1 MIRILQFTDLHFR
14 EALPGHSGLAERLS
28 RHGPVL
34 LKALAARIADEN
46 PDLVAFT
53 GDIID
58 APHDLLHGT
67 ADSMFEKTLAQAVH
81 QDYRKMRSWL
91 DSLER
96 AWMIAPGN
104 HDYRQIFE
112 KVFGDA
118 SRHMRLPGINVYAYF
133 DWEVR
138 DNTAERLT
146 AERERFER
154 ALGQCDPGDL
164 TVHLQHF
171 LIWPQVSHDY
181 PMRYREA
188 DELRDRLIESQG
200 RHIVLSGHFHH
211 GTDCVDLSRTRFA
224 VCPAVCETPHRY
236 RVFEFSGGR
245 CSFREENLL
254 PEPLANRRLLL
265 VDRSDFL
272 TMPENNSAGQFSIRP
287 EPCRVFRAAREAGF
301 EPVILSVWNDNQS
314 VGLSWGD
321 ILKKH
326 DRMFYSLGEIGCEQG
341 SGLVIAL
348 DGNRPLPSKLPSE
361 PISWLSG
368 IAQSVA
374 GKFGVDPDR
383 IWLLSRDHAHRAR
396 FGSDRTF
403 VLKDLEDLK

>member
-1 MIRILQFTDLHFR
+1 MVRVLQFTDLHFR
-14 EALPGHSGLAERLS
+14 EALPGHAGLAERLS

-34 LKALAARIADEN
+34 LEALASRIVEEN

-67 ADSMFEKTLAQAVH
+67 AEPKFGKTVRQAVRH
-81 QDYRKMRSWL
+81 DYRKMRSWL

-96 AWMIAPGN
+96 PWMIAPGN
-104 HDYRQIFE
+104 HDYRPIFE
-112 KVFGDA
+112 EVFGDA
-118 SRHMRLPGINVYAYF
+118 SRYIRLPGINVHAYF

-146 AERERFER
+146 EERRRFER
-154 ALGQCDPGDL
+154 ALGECDSSDW

-171 LIWPQVSHDY
+171 LIWPQVFHDY

-188 DELRDRLIESQG
+188 DELRDCLVASQG
-200 RHIVLSGHFHH
+200 RHIVLSGHFHE
-211 GTDCVDLSRTRFA
+211 GTDFVDLGRTRFA
-224 VCPAVCETPHRY
+224 VCPSISETPHRY
-236 RVFEFSGGR
+236 RVFEFSGET
-245 CSFREENLL
+245 CSLREENLL
-254 PEPLANRRLLL
+254 PGPLANRRLLF

-272 TMPENNSAGQFSIRP
+272 TLPENDSAGHFSVRP
-287 EPCRVFRAAREAGF
+287 EAGRAFRAAREAGF
-301 EPVILSVWNDNQS
+301 EPVIISVWNDEQS
-314 VGLSWGD
+314 FGLSWGD

-348 DGNRPLPSKLPSE
+348 DGDRPMPSRLPSD
-361 PISWLSG
+361 PILRLDG

-374 GKFGVDPDR
+374 AKFGVDPDA
-383 IWLLSRDHAHRAR
+383 IWLVSGNRAQHAQFGPDRA
-396 FGSDRTF
+396 F
-403 VLKDLEDLK
+403 VLEI